1 MKPKSSEINTDK
13 DKSYTPPYA
22 TEALC
27 DFLIA
32 QGNDL
37 GSMRLWEPACGEH
50 DMSSV
55 LRDYFADVMT
65 SDIATGF
72 DFLADESY
80 TPGRQSWIDYSDC
93 IITNPPYTA
102 KLKYGFIEKCVEL
115 DKQFAL
121 LMPTETLSAARA
133 QRAFAQIGGIS
144 TLHFDTRVDF
154 KQEGK
159 TWLESC
165 AQFPTVWFIHG
176 FGLEPDKKYFKSIAK
191 EKAEFKRLLRE
202 EAKHG

>member
-1 MKPKSSEINTDK
+1 MKPKTSAINTAK
-13 DKSYTPPYA
+13 DCSYTPPYA

-55 LRDYFADVMT
+55 LRDYFADVTT
-65 SDIATGF
+65 SDIATGI

-80 TPGRQSWIDYSDC
+80 TPSRKIWINAADC

-115 DKQFAL
+115 GKPFAL
-121 LMPTETLSAARA
+121 LMPTETLSAAKA
-133 QRAFAQIGGIS
+133 QRAFSKIGGIS

-176 FGLEPDKKYFKSIAK
+176 FGLEPNKKYFVSIA
-191 EKAEFKRLLRE
+191 ERKAAFKRALRI
-202 EAKHG
+202 AAQT